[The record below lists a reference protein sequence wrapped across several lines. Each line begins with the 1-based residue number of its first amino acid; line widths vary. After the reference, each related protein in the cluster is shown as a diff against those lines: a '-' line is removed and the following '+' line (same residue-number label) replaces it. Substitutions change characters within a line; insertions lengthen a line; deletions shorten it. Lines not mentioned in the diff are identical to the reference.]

1 MKAMRCQEKACLSFM
16 YPTKK
21 IEVDVYMDAEIQE
34 PSDLVCKLQLQII
47 DAFL

>member
-1 MKAMRCQEKACLSFM
+1 MGCQEEACLSFM

-21 IEVDVYMDAEIQE
+21 IEVDIYTDAEIQE
-34 PSDLVCKLQLQII
+34 SSDLVCKLQLQII